1 MKEEITIAGMKV
13 GLRLLGKGEL
23 KGIPIDAALGYHFY
37 EAQFRGY
44 PFLLL
49 EARSQRKLSPL
60 QYFRLAGHIQT
71 IKGLPC
77 VFLFQSLPTYER
89 NRLIER
95 GVYFVAGEKYVFL
108 PFLLVNAREGK
119 AVKTDKLLPAAQ
131 YLLLHHLQVRDLSG
145 ESLMTL
151 EQILPY
157 KYVTLSRAVRQ
168 SEAMGL
174 LESHAGA
181 AREKILHFP
190 LNKERLWDDAEPL
203 MQNPVKVV
211 HFADEKPDGGLL
223 GGINALAHYSSL
235 NPEDCP
241 AYAISEEQFRRLRK
255 EGRLQGLNP
264 IEGNVKIEVWKYPPI
279 PMGQQAGL
287 KVVDKLSLYLTLKD
301 EQDPRVEKELEHLM
315 QTIWSKD

>member
-1 MKEEITIAGMKV
+1 MKENITMAGIKV
-13 GLRLLGKGEL
+13 GLRLLEKGEL

-37 EAQFRGY
+37 EAQFSGH

-49 EARSQRKLSPL
+49 EAKNQRKLAPL
-60 QYFRLAGHIQT
+60 QYLRLAGHIQA

-95 GVYFVAGEKYVFL
+95 GVYFVVGDKYVFL
-108 PFLLVNAREGK
+108 PFLLVNAREAK

-131 YLLLHHLQVRDLSG
+131 YLLLYHLQVRDLTG

-168 SEAMGL
+168 AEAMGL
-174 LESHAGA
+174 LECHAGA
-181 AREKILHFP
+181 AGEKILHLLP
-190 LNKERLWDDAEPL
+190 DKEQLWLEAEPL
-203 MQNPVKVV
+203 MRNPVKTI
-211 HFADEKPDGGLL
+211 HFVDEKPDGSLL
-223 GGINALAHYSSL
+223 CGINALAGYSSL

-241 AYAISEEQFRRLRK
+241 AYAISEEQYRKLKK

-264 IEGNVKIEVWKYPPI
+264 VEGNVKIEVWKYPPI
-279 PMGQQAGL
+279 PMGQQGDT
-287 KVVDKLSLYLTLKD
+287 KVVDKLSLCLTLKN
-301 EQDPRVEKELEHLM
+301 EQDPRVQKELEHLM
-315 QTIWSKD
+315 RTIWSKV